1 VDIRTYSATDIG
13 VIGADEVMSV
23 RPVLSIDPQYLRAI
37 VHSRF
42 FEEGLF
48 IVVYRTSFKEMFFAI
63 DRSRERTQSLERQG
77 LSR

>member
-1 VDIRTYSATDIG
+1 MYSATDIG

-23 RPVLSIDPQYLRAI
+23 RPVLSIDPQHLRAL
-37 VHSRF
+37 VHSRL

-63 DRSRERTQSLERQG
+63 DRSRERTQFLERQG